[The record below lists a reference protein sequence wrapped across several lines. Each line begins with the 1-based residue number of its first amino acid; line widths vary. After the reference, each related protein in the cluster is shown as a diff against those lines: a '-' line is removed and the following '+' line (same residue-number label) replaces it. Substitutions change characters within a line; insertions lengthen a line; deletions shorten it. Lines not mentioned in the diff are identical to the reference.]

1 MPTDALMKSPPAYLQ
16 ELETLETEVAAT
28 RYGAMIKQQELE
40 RKLADERKGLELRQV
55 EARQVATLQRNHK
68 LEHWAT
74 EGLQVLASLGAGAL
88 ANATIGGFP
97 VGSTIN
103 FVAGSVC
110 KLAAL
115 SEVESTPLRVVANAG
130 KTLLHTQ
137 IGISTRDILRGMP

>member
-40 RKLADERKGLELRQV
+40 RKLAEERKGLEQRQTD
-55 EARQVATLQRNHK
+55 ARQLATLMRRHK

-74 EGLQVLASLGAGAL
+74 EGLQVLASMGAGAI
-88 ANATIGGFP
+88 ANAAVGGVQ
-97 VGSTIN
+97 VGSAIN
-103 FVAGSVC
+103 FVVGSVA
-110 KLAAL
+110 KLAAVA
-115 SEVESTPLRVVANAG
+115 EVESAPLRVVANAG

>member
-16 ELETLETEVAAT
+16 ELEVLESEVAAT
-28 RYGAMIKQQELE
+28 RYGAKIKQQELE
-40 RKLADERKGLELRQV
+40 RKLAEERKSLERRALEDQ
-55 EARQVATLQRNHK
+55 QLATLKRHHK

-88 ANATIGGFP
+88 ANASIGGFP
-97 VGSTIN
+97 VGSTVN
-103 FVAGSVC
+103 FVVGSVA
-110 KLAAL
+110 KMASIA
-115 SEVESTPLRVVANAG
+115 EVESTPLRVVANAG